1 MKIITKTLILLSIFF
16 KISAD
21 FACFLRWF
29 MYNVTLMIDN
39 NKKDDNMYKTL
50 IKYNENNEIKTF
62 EALNEVDTNEK
73 TSVDNVINKY
83 LINNLTIANLV
94 AIETYEVA

>member
-1 MKIITKTLILLSIFF
+1 VYNVRVITK
-16 KISAD
+16 
-21 FACFLRWF
+21 
-29 MYNVTLMIDN
+29 
-39 NKKDDNMYKTL
+39 KDYNMYKTL

-62 EALNEVDTNEK
+62 EALNEVDTTEK

>member
-1 MKIITKTLILLSIFF
+1 
-16 KISAD
+16 
-21 FACFLRWF
+21 
-29 MYNVTLMIDN
+29 
-39 NKKDDNMYKTL
+39 MYKTL

-62 EALNEVDTNEK
+62 EALNEVDTTEK

-83 LINNLTIANLV
+83 LINNRTIANLV

>member
-1 MKIITKTLILLSIFF
+1 MKIIAKTLILLSIFF

-21 FACFLRWF
+21 FACFLCWLV
-29 MYNVTLMIDN
+29 YNVRVIT
-39 NKKDDNMYKTL
+39 KKDYNMYKTL

-62 EALNEVDTNEK
+62 EALNEVDTTEK

>member
-1 MKIITKTLILLSIFF
+1 
-16 KISAD
+16 
-21 FACFLRWF
+21 
-29 MYNVTLMIDN
+29 MIN
-39 NKKDDNMYKTL
+39 NKKKEDTMYKTI
-50 IKYNENNEIKTF
+50 IKYTENNEIKTF
-62 EALNEVDTNEK
+62 EALNEVDTTEK

>member
-1 MKIITKTLILLSIFF
+1 MKIITKVLILLSIFF

-21 FACFLRWF
+21 FACFLWWF
-29 MYNVTLMIDN
+29 MYNVRVIT
-39 NKKDDNMYKTL
+39 KKDYNMYKTL
-50 IKYNENNEIKTF
+50 IKYKENNEIKTF
-62 EALNEVDTNEK
+62 EALNEVDTTEK

>member
-1 MKIITKTLILLSIFF
+1 V
-16 KISAD
+16 
-21 FACFLRWF
+21 
-29 MYNVTLMIDN
+29 YNVRVIT
-39 NKKDDNMYKTL
+39 KKDDNMYKTL

-62 EALNEVDTNEK
+62 EALNEVDTTEK

>member
-1 MKIITKTLILLSIFF
+1 
-16 KISAD
+16 
-21 FACFLRWF
+21 
-29 MYNVTLMIDN
+29 
-39 NKKDDNMYKTL
+39 MYKTL

-62 EALNEVDTNEK
+62 EALNEVDTTEK

>member
-1 MKIITKTLILLSIFF
+1 MF
-16 KISAD
+16 
-21 FACFLRWF
+21 
-29 MYNVTLMIDN
+29 
-39 NKKDDNMYKTL
+39 KTL

-62 EALNEVDTNEK
+62 EALNEVDTTEK

>member
-1 MKIITKTLILLSIFF
+1 
-16 KISAD
+16 
-21 FACFLRWF
+21 

-62 EALNEVDTNEK
+62 EALNEVDTTEK

>member
-1 MKIITKTLILLSIFF
+1 
-16 KISAD
+16 
-21 FACFLRWF
+21 
-29 MYNVTLMIDN
+29 
-39 NKKDDNMYKTL
+39 MYKTL
-50 IKYNENNEIKTF
+50 IKYSKNNEIKTF
-62 EALNEVDTNEK
+62 EALNEVDTTEK

>member
-1 MKIITKTLILLSIFF
+1 MKIITKVLILLSIFF

-21 FACFLRWF
+21 FACFLYWLV
-29 MYNVTLMIDN
+29 YNVTLMIDN

-62 EALNEVDTNEK
+62 EALNEVDTTEK

>member
-1 MKIITKTLILLSIFF
+1 MKIITKVLILLSIFF

-21 FACFLRWF
+21 FACFLYWLV
-29 MYNVTLMIDN
+29 YNVRVIT
-39 NKKDDNMYKTL
+39 KKDYNMYKTL

-62 EALNEVDTNEK
+62 EALNEVDTTEK

>member
-1 MKIITKTLILLSIFF
+1 
-16 KISAD
+16 
-21 FACFLRWF
+21 
-29 MYNVTLMIDN
+29 MIDN

-62 EALNEVDTNEK
+62 EALNEVDTTEK

>member
-1 MKIITKTLILLSIFF
+1 
-16 KISAD
+16 
-21 FACFLRWF
+21 
-29 MYNVTLMIDN
+29 
-39 NKKDDNMYKTL
+39 MYKTL
-50 IKYNENNEIKTF
+50 IKYTENNEIKTF
-62 EALNEVDTNEK
+62 EALNEVDTTEK